1 MKRVAVFGGSFDPV
15 HVGHLTIARRLTEL
29 FQLDKFVFLPAF
41 HAPHKPDRNP
51 TSAYHRF
58 AMLTIATQNDPEALV
73 STLELEKGQ
82 TRYSVE
88 TIPELKDI
96 YGGAKLFFVM
106 GADSWTDIKT
116 WKNWEDVLT
125 MTDHIV
131 VSRPGYQLN
140 VEHVTDE
147 IRPRIV
153 DLRGAQFDLKR
164 SERERQSIYFTDSI
178 FFDTSSTELREDLS
192 DGVLDSEEDLPI
204 EVANYIEKYNLY

>member
-1 MKRVAVFGGSFDPV
+1 LKRVAVFGGSFDPV

-29 FQLDKFVFLPAF
+29 FRLDKFVFLPAF
-41 HAPHKPDRNP
+41 HAPHKPDRKP

-58 AMLTIATQNDPEALV
+58 AMLTLATQNDPEILV
-73 STLELEKGQ
+73 ATLELEKGLP
-82 TRYSVE
+82 RYSVE

-106 GADSWTDIKT
+106 GADSWTDIRT
-116 WKNWEDVLT
+116 WKQWEQVLT

-131 VSRPGYQLN
+131 ISRPGYKLN
-140 VEHVTDE
+140 IEHVTDE
-147 IRPRIV
+147 IRQSIV
-153 DLRGAQFDLKR
+153 DLRGSQFDLKR
-164 SERERQSIYFTDSI
+164 SERESRSIYFTDSV

-192 DGVLDSEEDLPI
+192 DGELDREEDLPI

>member
-1 MKRVAVFGGSFDPV
+1 MKRLAVFGGSFDPV
-15 HVGHLTIARRLTEL
+15 HVGHLTIARRLIEL

-41 HAPHKPDRNP
+41 HAPHKPDRKP

-58 AMLTIATQNDPEALV
+58 AMLTIATQNDPEMLV

-82 TRYSVE
+82 PRYSVE
-88 TIPELKDI
+88 TIPELKNI
-96 YGGAKLFFVM
+96 YGDAKLFFVM

-116 WKNWEDVLT
+116 WKNWERFLT

-131 VSRPGYQLN
+131 VSRPGYKLN
-140 VEHVTDE
+140 IEHVTDD
-147 IRPRIV
+147 IRRRIV
-153 DLRGAQFDLKR
+153 DLRGSRSDLAR
-164 SERERQSIYFTDSI
+164 SERDGEAIYFTDSV

-192 DGVLDSEEDLPI
+192 DGELEREEDLPV

>member
-29 FQLDKFVFLPAF
+29 FQLDRFVFLPAF
-41 HAPHKPDRNP
+41 HAPHKPDRKP
-51 TSAYHRF
+51 TPAYHRF
-58 AMLTIATQNDPEALV
+58 AMLAIATQNDPKILV

-82 TRYSVE
+82 PRYSVE

-96 YGGAKLFFVM
+96 YSGAKLFFVM

-116 WKNWEDVLT
+116 WKQWEDVLT

-131 VSRPGYQLN
+131 VSRPGYKLN
-140 VEHVTDE
+140 IEHVTDE
-147 IRPRIV
+147 MRQRIV
-153 DLRGAQFDLKR
+153 DLRGSQFNLER
-164 SERERQSIYFTDSI
+164 SEREIESIYFTDSV

-192 DGVLDSEEDLPI
+192 DGELEREEDLPI
-204 EVANYIEKYNLY
+204 EVAKYIEKYNLY

>member
-1 MKRVAVFGGSFDPV
+1 LKRVAVFGGSFDPV

-29 FQLDKFVFLPAF
+29 FRLDKFVFLPAF
-41 HAPHKPDRNP
+41 HAPHKPDRKP

-58 AMLTIATQNDPEALV
+58 AMLTLATQNDPEILV
-73 STLELEKGQ
+73 ATLELEKGLP
-82 TRYSVE
+82 RYSVE

-96 YGGAKLFFVM
+96 YGDVKLFFVM

-116 WKNWEDVLT
+116 WRNWEEVLT

-131 VSRPGYQLN
+131 VSRPGYKLN
-140 VEHVTDE
+140 INHVTDE
-147 IRPRIV
+147 IRKRIV
-153 DLRGAQFDLKR
+153 DLRGAQFDVKR
-164 SERERQSIYFTDSI
+164 SERESRSIYFTDSV

-192 DGVLDSEEDLPI
+192 DGELDREEDLPI